1 MIIINAC
8 LFVIFSC
15 LAFIVLLSKIKMEW
29 FARLIM
35 CVMMF
40 SILVVSASINT
51 EYKHFYDVSWN
62 LFFSCLA
69 FIACF
74 VTYKANKRGYY

>member
-8 LFVIFSC
+8 IFVIFSC
-15 LAFIVLLSKIKMEW
+15 LAFIVLLSNIKMEW

>member
-51 EYKHFYDVSWN
+51 EYKHFYDASWN

-69 FIACF
+69 FIAYF